1 MLKTLK
7 TVVHETVLNEATFYI
22 FLDLKGGMGRDYAR
36 LMLKSAVTDMIIDI
50 LAKKGLQAEFYAEG
64 YPEIIDQWYNQLI
77 MVGTYPLGI
86 GSFGKE
92 KFVFHRPQ
100 GERARFIFFL
110 VGDAIMNK
118 LGDAPGMRLEISNLM
133 FDLIVK
139 KSHPGTKPVVFA
151 DGNRIVNLFAL
162 KNTG

>member
-7 TVVHETVLNEATFYI
+7 ALVHETVLNEATFYI
-22 FLDLKGGMGRDYAR
+22 FLDLKGGLGRDYAK
-36 LMLKSAVTDMIIDI
+36 LMIKGAVTDIVIDI
-50 LAKKGLQAEFYAEG
+50 LSKKGLQGEFYAEG
-64 YPEIIDQWYNQLI
+64 YPEIIDRWYAELV

-110 VGDAIMNK
+110 VGDPVMNK
-118 LGDAPGMRLEISNLM
+118 LGDAPGIRFEISNLM
-133 FDLIVK
+133 FDLIAK